1 MKSKNWNSKI
11 KNLIRRMYQKNAN
24 MILEVF

>member
-11 KNLIRRMYQKNAN
+11 KNFIRRMYQKNTN

>member
-11 KNLIRRMYQKNAN
+11 KNLSRRMYQKNTN

>member
-11 KNLIRRMYQKNAN
+11 KTLIRRMYQKNTN